1 MWVLSKSC
9 NQLPW
14 FCALAVLFLRS
25 KKIHWS
31 RDLNISKLNDV
42 VRRGGGGGGKEG
54 EGQRFLR
61 GDNFTKITNK
71 NVNKHD
77 S

>member
-1 MWVLSKSC
+1 MYVGSFKVVQSTTVVLCVGCPLLK
-9 NQLPW
+9 
-14 FCALAVLFLRS
+14 VEE
-25 KKIHWS
+25 IHWS

-42 VRRGGGGGGKEG
+42 VRRGGGKEG